1 MCVPNLTAHSGRPVS
16 IKQFLV
22 VAPVIGN
29 KSDDCRRQLGE
40 NRRRRRLEFYQ
51 TESWR
56 IGGVQSGNQPG
67 QPYIQQSS
75 KDSNKQCER
84 GRRTRH
90 HVPCFGWVLLNER
103 GKKEKK
109 KKLFSFLSFSLLRG
123 AFYWLLARFPSC
135 RWLCVASYPTASLQ
149 SAGLHGR
156 QNLLPSSSSIFFF
169 FFLMYMYR
177 YIYRTVSLIPL
188 AAWAAK
194 SSLFFPSLKTYV
206 GTAYL

>member
-103 GKKEKK
+103 GKKEEKK
-109 KKLFSFLSFSLLRG
+109 KKLFFFSFILPLERRV
-123 AFYWLLARFPSC
+123 LLAACPVPILSVVVCRFLPNGVPPVG
-135 RWLCVASYPTASLQ
+135 RITR
-149 SAGLHGR
+149 SAKLITLLFL
-156 QNLLPSSSSIFFF
+156 NLLLLLP
-169 FFLMYMYR
+169 
-177 YIYRTVSLIPL
+177 
-188 AAWAAK
+188 
-194 SSLFFPSLKTYV
+194 YV
-206 GTAYL
+206 HV